1 MFNMEFFLKHQKK
14 KNEKKNEWLALGF
27 LLCDV
32 MNIHINKLVQ
42 DVFNKLEENYTF
54 WFTLMYKNLTQY

>member
-14 KNEKKNEWLALGF
+14 KNEKKNEGLALGF

-54 WFTLMYKNLTQY
+54 

>member
-1 MFNMEFFLKHQKK
+1 
-14 KNEKKNEWLALGF
+14 